1 MNCGG
6 AALWQGQLY
15 CVAGAVFVFSCEFFG
30 RELLGCF
37 LPEGSPCLL
46 LHSTVYL
53 VLKQPTLQGSLSLV
67 YALPHTGTLQGAG
80 RAGAGGQVRVL
91 RLGTC
96 LMHGPPDT
104 SVR

>member
-6 AALWQGQLY
+6 AALWQGQVY
-15 CVAGAVFVFSCEFFG
+15 CVAGAVFVFSWEFLG

-53 VLKQPTLQGSLSLV
+53 VIKQPTLRAVSVSFMHF
-67 YALPHTGTLQGAG
+67 HTRGLFRA
-80 RAGAGGQVRVL
+80 RAGLGQAVRSGFSASGLV
-91 RLGTC
+91 
-96 LMHGPPDT
+96 
-104 SVR
+104 

>member
-6 AALWQGQLY
+6 AALWQGQLC
-15 CVAGAVFVFSCEFFG
+15 CVAGAVFVFSLEFLG

-53 VLKQPTLQGSLSLV
+53 VIKQPTLQAVSFMRF
-67 YALPHTGTLQGAG
+67 HTRGLFRA
-80 RAGAGGQVRVL
+80 RAGLGQAVRPGFSASGLV
-91 RLGTC
+91 
-96 LMHGPPDT
+96 
-104 SVR
+104 